1 MPVTVCRRAKT
12 QPVAT
17 VKKLWKVGVVIT
29 QDSGC
34 SRSTNDGT
42 RDAGASLLNALVFQP
57 RIVREASLVLEP
69 SFHLL
74 KKCESRTKYLCACA
88 RRVWPNDSAK
98 GGRCTS
104 APITPFSLLNVAH
117 LRTRRDC
124 QGELRVL
131 Q

>member
-42 RDAGASLLNALVFQP
+42 RDTGASLLNALVFQP

-74 KKCESRTKYLCACA
+74 KKCESRTKSRFQNPRPVLSREARVRAGTADQSALLREHRPA
-88 RRVWPNDSAK
+88 RRV
-98 GGRCTS
+98 
-104 APITPFSLLNVAH
+104 LH
-117 LRTRRDC
+117 
-124 QGELRVL
+124 
-131 Q
+131 